1 MVELSYNSKLKSP
14 GRLSAPLAA
23 KFVAELLFG
32 AAWSDNPRVKK
43 KPVYRSRDGAYR
55 RCHLFLRN
63 GKYTMKTKVVSIPEG
78 RQQEFAEAYR
88 LFKEG
93 KDLIG
98 HAVLDGKLKGEIELV
113 RGPALVLDRT
123 RSGLLRAQL
132 NTIFTTG
139 YARVPR
145 GSFETH
151 GLVVFATKDLEKLAK
166 TGAKPGSVPASID
179 CLKA

>member
-93 KDLIG
+93 EGSDRS
-98 HAVLDGKLKGEIELV
+98 
-113 RGPALVLDRT
+113 RGPRRKTKRGNRAGSRPCLGSRQDQIRVTPSAAQHDFHDRICA
-123 RSGLLRAQL
+123 GA
-132 NTIFTTG
+132 
-139 YARVPR
+139 PR
-145 GSFETH
+145 I
-151 GLVVFATKDLEKLAK
+151 V
-166 TGAKPGSVPASID
+166 
-179 CLKA
+179 